1 MNITIDR
8 RTSILF
14 LIIAAILWSTSGIFV
29 RLLNWQPIA
38 ILAGRSIFSGILF
51 VLYLRRFPRKFSRWQ
66 ILATLGY
73 ISTQF
78 LYVSSVKMTTVAN
91 AIFLQ
96 YTAPI
101 YIIFLGYWFLHEKP
115 SRTDWISMVVIF
127 AGLIL
132 FFSGDLSLS
141 GFYGNILAA
150 LSGVTMALMM
160 VAFRAQK
167 HGNPA
172 ESVLLANLL
181 VSTLGFPFIL
191 QQPWTV
197 QNWLIIAFLGIFQI
211 GLSFILYTLAIKHVP
226 ALEATLLGTLEPILS
241 PLWVFL
247 ILGEKPGLLALL
259 GALVVLGGVIYN
271 AAASPSGE

>member
-1 MNITIDR
+1 MNISIDYR
-8 RTSILF
+8 KSVVL
-14 LIIAAILWSTSGIFV
+14 LIITAILWSSSGIFV

-38 ILAGRSIFSGILF
+38 ILAGRSIFSGLLF
-51 VLYLRRFPRKFSRWQ
+51 AFYLRRFPRSFSRWQ

-101 YIIFLGYWFLHEKP
+101 YIIFLGYWFLREKP
-115 SRTDWISMVVIF
+115 TRTDWISMVVIF

-150 LSGVTMALMM
+150 LSGATMALMM

-167 HGNPA
+167 NGNPA
-172 ESVLLANLL
+172 ESVLLANVL
-181 VSTLGFPFIL
+181 VATLGFPFVL

-211 GLSFILYTLAIKHVP
+211 GLSFVLYTLAIKHVP

-247 ILGEKPGLLALL
+247 ILGEKPGGLAFL

-271 AAASPSGE
+271 AAANPASE